1 MGAHVLADIADMWST
16 CNAFIFMSIMS
27 VVLSMLFYVNP
38 EASFA
43 CGVKLQ
49 AGTGSTFRIEL
60 MNRLVRGN
68 ELK

>member
-1 MGAHVLADIADMWST
+1 MEAHVLADRVDMWST

-38 EASFA
+38 EALFA
-43 CGVKLQ
+43 CRVKLQ
-49 AGTGSTFRIEL
+49 TGTGSTFRIEL

>member
-1 MGAHVLADIADMWST
+1 MEAHVLADIVDMWST
-16 CNAFIFMSIMS
+16 CDAFILMSMS

-38 EASFA
+38 EALFA
-43 CGVKLQ
+43 RGVKLQ
-49 AGTGSTFRIEL
+49 TGMGSTFRIEL